1 MNHLGLWGPIFVDY
15 GYSAYFWG
23 CIFFDASVFSF
34 RLKFFFSK
42 FVFVKVVNS
51 WVRAT
56 HQYHENEYTDFPALC
71 QMTQNLIAVIVLNT
85 KCTSLYLSRVCHPQT
100 LLRRLLSWIIYLN
113 MQYVYL
119 SQLTLSW

>member
-1 MNHLGLWGPIFVDY
+1 MNHLGLWGPIWIM
-15 GYSAYFWG
+15 AILL
-23 CIFFDASVFSF
+23 IFGDVFSLMHVFSF

-42 FVFVKVVNS
+42 FVFVEVVNS

>member
-1 MNHLGLWGPIFVDY
+1 MDY

-23 CIFFDASVFSF
+23 CIFFYASVFSF

-42 FVFVKVVNS
+42 FVFVEVVNS

-56 HQYHENEYTDFPALC
+56 HQYHENEDTDFPALC
-71 QMTQNLIAVIVLNT
+71 QMTQNLIAVIVLINI
-85 KCTSLYLSRVCHPQT
+85 SLYLSHVCHPQT

-119 SQLTLSW
+119 LQLTLSF